1 MRRASRP
8 LISSKGNCNTSFSQ
22 QTFCCEQHMELSK
35 DLLDEE
41 CLLVEGPRQVKVLL
55 PN

>member
-8 LISSKGNCNTSFSQ
+8 LISLKGNCNTSFSQ
-22 QTFCCEQHMELSK
+22 QTFCCEQHMELGE

-41 CLLVEGPRQVKVLL
+41 RLLVEGPKQVKMFL
-55 PN
+55 PD